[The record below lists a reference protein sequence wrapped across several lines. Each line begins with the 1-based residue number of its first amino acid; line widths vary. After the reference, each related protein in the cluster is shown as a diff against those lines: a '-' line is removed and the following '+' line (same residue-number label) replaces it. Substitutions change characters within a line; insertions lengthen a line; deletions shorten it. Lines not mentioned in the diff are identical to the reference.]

1 MRRPDNKKDE
11 QHFQTPPMASQKK
24 RSHDFGPS
32 CGPLGS
38 CWLNHTQGRAAQ
50 GTHISS
56 YPAITRWSWPPC
68 AGPTTKRTS
77 NNTSR
82 PLQWHHKRRG
92 AMTSGHLAAPSEAAG
107 SITLKGSTR
116 YISSYPAITHWS
128 WPPCAGPTTKR
139 TSNNTSRP
147 LQWHHKRRGA
157 MTSGHLAAPS
167 EAAGS
172 ITLKGSTR
180 YT

>member
-11 QHFQTPPMASQKK
+11 QHFQTPPMASQMK

-38 CWLNHTQGRAAQ
+38 CWLNHTQGQ
-50 GTHISS
+50 HQHKVHISS
-56 YPAITRWSWPPC
+56 YPAIKRWSWPPC

-77 NNTSR
+77 
-82 PLQWHHKRRG
+82 
-92 AMTSGHLAAPSEAAG
+92 
-107 SITLKGSTR
+107 
-116 YISSYPAITHWS
+116 
-128 WPPCAGPTTKR
+128 
-139 TSNNTSRP
+139 NTSRP

-180 YT
+180 YTSSYPEPSNTGVAHHAPARQQKGRATLPDPSNGITKEEEP

>member
-38 CWLNHTQGRAAQ
+38 CWLNHTQGQ
-50 GTHISS
+50 
-56 YPAITRWSWPPC
+56 
-68 AGPTTKRTS
+68 
-77 NNTSR
+77 
-82 PLQWHHKRRG
+82 HKV
-92 AMTSGHLAAPSEAAG
+92 H
-107 SITLKGSTR
+107 
-116 YISSYPAITHWS
+116 ISSYPAITHWS

-139 TSNNTSRP
+139 TRQHFQTPPMAS
-147 LQWHHKRRGA
+147 QKKRSHDFGPF
-157 MTSGHLAAPS
+157 AAPL

-180 YT
+180 YTSSYPAITHWVGHHAPARQQKERATLPDPSNGITKEEEP